1 MRIAIPVSDGV
12 LCAHFGHCEEFVVLD
27 VDTESRTVSG
37 KQSLVPPP
45 HEPGVLPRWLKEQ
58 GADVI
63 IAGGMGMRAQ
73 NLFAE
78 SGVRVVTGAGAEPP
92 EKLVAAY
99 LAGTLVTG
107 PNACDH

>member
-1 MRIAIPVSDGV
+1 MRIAIPVAGGV
-12 LCAHFGHCEEFVVLD
+12 LCPHFGHCEHFAVVD
-27 VDTESRTVSG
+27 VDPQARTVSSTR
-37 KQSLVPPP
+37 SLVPPP

-78 SGVRVVTGAGAEPP
+78 NGVRVVTGAAAEAP
-92 EKLVAAY
+92 EKLVAAF
-99 LAGTLVTG
+99 LAGSLATG